1 MTLKLYTYGPKAHF
15 GGVKNIG
22 YYNLGEHFLSQNQ
35 NFIMQMGYCDQ
46 KLFNEFFRYM

>member
-35 NFIMQMGYCDQ
+35 LKSKFYYANGV
-46 KLFNEFFRYM
+46 L